1 MINVYSAT
9 NIGIV
14 RDHNEDDLLT
24 LHSGDQPT
32 GTDAVLVVADGMGGH
47 PAGEVASRMTVD
59 GIREHL
65 REKESVSATIE
76 GSEYGIFLHTIIK
89 EVNES
94 VCVAGRDPD
103 KLGMGTTCTLAAIRE
118 DTLFM
123 VHVGDSR
130 AYMIRNS
137 EIHQITTDHSWVQ
150 ERVDEGEMTPEEAR
164 FHPNRNMITRAIGLE
179 ANVVVDTGDCALRG
193 GDLVMLC
200 SDGLNS
206 MISDEE
212 IHNVL
217 KASSHKTV
225 CTELIAAAN
234 QSGGHDN
241 TSVVAACVGDQ
252 GRPNAS
258 NQETLDI
265 KSRGSLF
272 GRIWRFISR
281 CK

>member
-47 PAGEVASRMTVD
+47 LAGEVASQMTVD

-103 KLGMGTTCTLAAIRE
+103 KLGMGTT
-118 DTLFM
+118 
-123 VHVGDSR
+123 
-130 AYMIRNS
+130 
-137 EIHQITTDHSWVQ
+137 
-150 ERVDEGEMTPEEAR
+150 
-164 FHPNRNMITRAIGLE
+164 
-179 ANVVVDTGDCALRG
+179 
-193 GDLVMLC
+193 
-200 SDGLNS
+200 
-206 MISDEE
+206 
-212 IHNVL
+212 
-217 KASSHKTV
+217 
-225 CTELIAAAN
+225 
-234 QSGGHDN
+234 
-241 TSVVAACVGDQ
+241 
-252 GRPNAS
+252 
-258 NQETLDI
+258 
-265 KSRGSLF
+265 
-272 GRIWRFISR
+272 
-281 CK
+281 